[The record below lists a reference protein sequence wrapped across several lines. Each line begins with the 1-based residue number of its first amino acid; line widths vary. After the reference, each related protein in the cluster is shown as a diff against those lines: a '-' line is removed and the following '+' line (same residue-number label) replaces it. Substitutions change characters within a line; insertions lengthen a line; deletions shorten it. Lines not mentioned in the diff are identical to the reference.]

1 MIMERFITLGIV
13 LIFVGM
19 IFVFVGSF
27 AQIKTGSN
35 DGSSKIAFG
44 GFIGPIPFGFGNDK
58 TLLTIVLVVSAIIFI
73 VWIIAGRY
81 L

>member
-1 MIMERFITLGIV
+1 MERLVTLGII
-13 LIFVGM
+13 LIFLGM

-27 AQIKTGSN
+27 AQLKTGSQEGN
-35 DGSSKIAFG
+35 SKIAVG

-58 TLLTIVLVVSAIIFI
+58 TLLTIVLVVSAILFIF
-73 VWIIAGRY
+73 WIIFGRF